1 MNNSLKILPAL
12 IAIIFPILLYGPAPT
27 MAATGAHNGAPADIA
42 LIEEQGLAIGNS
54 HSPATGFIADISWE
68 SIEDAPSAF
77 GRSVGGVIG
86 DYYYVFGGQFVTDMA
101 LAYNL
106 VTSTWQNSTP
116 PIEGSFNS
124 GFCIAAGSLYKLCGS
139 DAVNDF
145 ERFDPAGD
153 GYGTWS
159 SLALPSSEFRTT
171 TNGCAWD
178 GGNYIYANNCD
189 YSNPPEAHFARYN
202 IAENSW
208 ETLMPPPGPRRYA
221 GLASVQGN
229 IYLIGGLGLDDRDY
243 HRCQMYLPDIDDWQD
258 IAPHPDSLNFTSTIV
273 ISDGSFIWTVGHGGG
288 FGDYPISPHVH
299 YYDPATDTWNQEI
312 DLPTVRGLA
321 LAGYDQTRNRLM
333 RGGGNFG
340 GGTIYYADCYI
351 GAGLPTAIDSQNDK
365 RPLPDSFSFSS
376 YPNPFNPDIR
386 FEFELSIPALVDLQI
401 YNLSGQR
408 VAVLAAGDYAAGHHS
423 LTWNTTSTKNI
434 KVSAGIYFARLQVDR
449 NCRVK
454 KIVLIK

>member
-77 GRSVGGVIG
+77 GRSVGGEIG

-178 GGNYIYANNCD
+178 FRC
-189 YSNPPEAHFARYN
+189 RYTN
-202 IAENSW
+202 LW
-208 ETLMPPPGPRRYA
+208 LC
-221 GLASVQGN
+221 
-229 IYLIGGLGLDDRDY
+229 LGWRQL
-243 HRCQMYLPDIDDWQD
+243 HLCQQL
-258 IAPHPDSLNFTSTIV
+258 
-273 ISDGSFIWTVGHGGG
+273 
-288 FGDYPISPHVH
+288 
-299 YYDPATDTWNQEI
+299 
-312 DLPTVRGLA
+312 
-321 LAGYDQTRNRLM
+321 
-333 RGGGNFG
+333 
-340 GGTIYYADCYI
+340 
-351 GAGLPTAIDSQNDK
+351 
-365 RPLPDSFSFSS
+365 
-376 YPNPFNPDIR
+376 
-386 FEFELSIPALVDLQI
+386 
-401 YNLSGQR
+401 
-408 VAVLAAGDYAAGHHS
+408 
-423 LTWNTTSTKNI
+423 
-434 KVSAGIYFARLQVDR
+434 RLQQSTGSPF
-449 NCRVK
+449 CP
-454 KIVLIK
+454 L